1 MLDRCRYG
9 AFTGTGISAAERIR
23 WLKLQDPSKFG
34 KDFWPQPWEQCAKVL
49 REMGHPEDAREILI
63 EKERLQR
70 ADRLRRIDGRGARW
84 ARRNW
89 DGFLGA
95 TIAYGHRPM
104 RAGRWLG
111 GLWVVMFLAF
121 GMAWR
126 MDAFKPNDPF
136 ILRGAEWVRCGAEAG
151 APLTLAATGEDGES
165 LQVTGLRRPAETRA
179 ACLMRQPEGRGYPDF
194 NAGVYAADVLVP
206 LVELGQQE
214 RWVPDERGARGWLAK
229 ALVYLSIV
237 AGWALSLL
245 AVAGFSGLVKSD

>member
-1 MLDRCRYG
+1 M
-9 AFTGTGISAAERIR
+9 E
-23 WLKLQDPSKFG
+23 Q
-34 KDFWPQPWEQCAKVL
+34 DFWPQPWEQCAKVL

-70 ADRLRRIDGRGARW
+70 ADRLRRVESRV
-84 ARRNW
+84 ARRLSRAS
-89 DGFLGA
+89 DGVLGA

-104 RAGRWLG
+104 LAAAWLG

-136 ILRGAEWVRCGAEAG
+136 ILRGAEWVRCGAEAD
-151 APLTLAATGEDGES
+151 ASLTLAATGAQGES
-165 LQVTGLRRPAETRA
+165 LQVTGLRRPGETRA

-194 NAGVYAADVLVP
+194 NAGIYAADLLVP
-206 LVELGQQE
+206 LVDLGQQD
-214 RWVPDERGARGWLAK
+214 RWVPDERGQRGWLAK
-229 ALVYLSIV
+229 ALVYASIV
-237 AGWALSLL
+237 AGWGLSLL